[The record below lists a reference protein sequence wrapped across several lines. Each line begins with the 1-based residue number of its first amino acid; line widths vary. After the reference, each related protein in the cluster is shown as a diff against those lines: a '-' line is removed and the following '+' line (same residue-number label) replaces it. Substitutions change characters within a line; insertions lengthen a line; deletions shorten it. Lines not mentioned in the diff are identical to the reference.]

1 LSGVHSCCL
10 LESAG
15 LAPCPRFEF
24 MKHHCKSA
32 PLRLAFVCM
41 LLPSLAHA
49 QVFSRAFEHA
59 KSSEPNY
66 LSTLATQHMAS
77 AKKDQ
82 AYGAFL
88 PQVSMSATS
97 NSNTR
102 EYETRDTST
111 PVTNDHYNSAS
122 TQLTLNQG
130 LIRLGNLASY
140 QQAKSGLSQAQYQV
154 LAAEQ
159 ELLVRFSTAWF
170 DAMSTR
176 DMVTFTEKQMDFAQ
190 RKFDGIDQG
199 LKLGSYSEVDWVDAK
214 SKLSKARADFASAK
228 AEQEAKLSALEQ
240 LMGETPNFAL
250 PELLTAYEAFDPTQ
264 DSLDSLIDLAQTQ
277 NPSIQAAQ
285 WELSAAQHEIDKQN
299 AGHLPTLDLVGNYG
313 KNSQSAGNFPGQNGY
328 DINQKS
334 FGFQLNIPLYSGG
347 TVTAKQQEAHASKE
361 KAQYELEAAK
371 RNVRNQLKQAW
382 HAWFAAKARTQALAD
397 AVAAAKR
404 LSSSL
409 EAGQALGSVSATDTM
424 QAQLDVYNTEKDWKR
439 AQYDQILNFIK
450 VKSALGWVD
459 GNDLRLVDCALAS
472 DAKPETQQGEPNDR
486 ME

>member
-1 LSGVHSCCL
+1 
-10 LESAG
+10 
-15 LAPCPRFEF
+15 
-24 MKHHCKSA
+24 
-32 PLRLAFVCM
+32 
-41 LLPSLAHA
+41 
-49 QVFSRAFEHA
+49 
-59 KSSEPNY
+59 
-66 LSTLATQHMAS
+66 
-77 AKKDQ
+77 
-82 AYGAFL
+82 
-88 PQVSMSATS
+88 
-97 NSNTR
+97 
-102 EYETRDTST
+102 
-111 PVTNDHYNSAS
+111 
-122 TQLTLNQG
+122 
-130 LIRLGNLASY
+130 
-140 QQAKSGLSQAQYQV
+140 
-154 LAAEQ
+154 
-159 ELLVRFSTAWF
+159 
-170 DAMSTR
+170 
-176 DMVTFTEKQMDFAQ
+176 
-190 RKFDGIDQG
+190 
-199 LKLGSYSEVDWVDAK
+199 VDAK